1 MSLCTHEL
9 KPKNHRAKY
18 IPVLLLELKELV
30 HSNFCAR
37 FFFVAPVF
45 SVYLVMGTENY
56 GTFPVKYLPPPPL
69 KHGFFFKNFKATSK
83 YIVFEKG
90 DFKTKKK
97 MSKSN
102 TYLCADHGELVK
114 RDNKIYDVMRNKL
127 YNEHCSF
134 RKYFSRDLLI
144 SLNEETKILKKN
156 ALAFRSSLTFFAVS
170 VTVITR
176 CTITDVWCITSS
188 TILTIRVTSSYQQK
202 KNIEKYINN
211 INYEK

>member
-97 MSKSN
+97 CQKATLACALIMENLSKEITKSM
-102 TYLCADHGELVK
+102 TLWGISCTTSTAASESTSQGICLSVWTRKQRFSK
-114 RDNKIYDVMRNKL
+114 RT
-127 YNEHCSF
+127 H
-134 RKYFSRDLLI
+134 
-144 SLNEETKILKKN
+144 
-156 ALAFRSSLTFFAVS
+156 
-170 VTVITR
+170 
-176 CTITDVWCITSS
+176 
-188 TILTIRVTSSYQQK
+188 
-202 KNIEKYINN
+202 
-211 INYEK
+211 